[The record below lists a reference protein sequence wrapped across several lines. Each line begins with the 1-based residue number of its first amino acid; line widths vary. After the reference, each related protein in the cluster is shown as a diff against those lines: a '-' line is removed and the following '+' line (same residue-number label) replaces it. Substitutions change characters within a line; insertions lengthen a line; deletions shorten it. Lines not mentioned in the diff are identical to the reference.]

1 MAKQSGLG
9 DRVYIDGYD
18 IAGDVQT
25 YTIQGGFAVIDMTGI
40 DKYAFERK
48 GGKRS
53 GSISAVTYLN
63 PGDLAFASPL
73 VDTGSHELLRAMSVS
88 DRVVS
93 LFRGQSADAAS
104 LVALQGSYDPT
115 LAADGALTIA
125 VGAQSNAYGLDWG
138 DTLTAQTGN
147 GKSTVTGAGAI
158 TSRDFTSATAFGA
171 QAYLHVFNFVGTDAT
186 VSIQSSSDN
195 GAGDA
200 FSNVTGLVFDAITTG
215 PQAQRKQTTR
225 TLAIERYLRVNVA
238 TTGGFTSLTFAV
250 MVNKNLTLT
259 NM

>member
-1 MAKQSGLG
+1 MGKQSGLG
-9 DRVYIDGYD
+9 DHLYIDGHD

-40 DKYAFERK
+40 DKYAYERK

-53 GSISAVTYLN
+53 GSISAVTYFN
-63 PGDLAFASPL
+63 PGDRTFATPL

-93 LFRGQSADAAS
+93 IFREQSTDGAS
-104 LVALQGSYDPT
+104 LVALQGNYDPT

-138 DTLTAQTGN
+138 DTLTTGTA
-147 GKSTVTGAGAI
+147 GKSTVTGAGAL
-158 TSRDFTSATAFGA
+158 TSRDFTAGTSFGA
-171 QAYLHVFNFVGTDAT
+171 QAYLHVFNFSGTDAT

-200 FSNVTGLVFDAITTG
+200 FANVTGLVFDQITTG

-225 TLAIERYLRVNVA
+225 TLSIERYLRVNVA
-238 TTGGFTSLTFAV
+238 TTGGFSTLTFAV
-250 MVNKNLTLT
+250 MINKNLTLT
-259 NM
+259 NL

>member
-9 DRVYIDGYD
+9 DHLYIDGYD
-18 IAGDVQT
+18 IAGDVQS

-40 DKYAFERK
+40 DKYAYERK

-53 GSISAVTYLN
+53 GSINAVTYFN
-63 PGDLAFASPL
+63 PGDLTFASPL
-73 VDTGSHELLRAMSVS
+73 VDTGSHELLRAMSVN

-93 LFRGQSADAAS
+93 LFREQSQDAAS
-104 LVALQGSYDPT
+104 LVALQGNYDPT
-115 LAADGALTIA
+115 EAADGALTIA

-138 DTLTAQTGN
+138 DTLTPATA
-147 GKSTVTGAGAI
+147 GKNTVTGAGALA
-158 TSRDFTSATAFGA
+158 SRDFTTATAFGA
-171 QAYLHVFNFVGTDAT
+171 QAYLHVFNFAGTDAT

-200 FSNVTGLVFDAITTG
+200 FSNVTGLVFDSITTG

-225 TLAIERYLRVNVA
+225 TLSIERYLRVNVA
-238 TTGGFTSLTFAV
+238 TTGGFSTLTFAV
-250 MVNKNLTLT
+250 MVNKNVTLT
-259 NM
+259 NL